1 MSAYDYTQTR
11 DNIIS
16 RALRILGVVAQG
28 ETPTAT
34 QVTEASQALNG
45 LVLAWQADGMP
56 LWAIKKYT
64 LSLVEGRYEYT
75 FGDSISYPGVNLP
88 KPLKLYQAWYHNN
101 TSDVDVPLRIV
112 TEQQYNMLGNK
123 LVEGLPIQ
131 VWYKPD
137 TTTGVLTVY
146 QVPDAWTAANVTI
159 SFIYQ
164 APFYTFDSSSD
175 IPDFPPEW
183 YDAITYG
190 LATRL
195 APEYGIPYGDRKALL
210 QEMLEIKQTA
220 LNFGLEEGSLMFGV
234 ERWGW

>member
-1 MSAYDYTQTR
+1 VSTYDYTQTR
-11 DNIIS
+11 NDIIT

-28 ETPTAT
+28 ETPTST
-34 QVTEASQALNG
+34 QITEAAQALNG

-56 LWAIKKYT
+56 LWVIKKYSF
-64 LSLVEGRYEYT
+64 SLVEGQKEYIFADGIT
-75 FGDSISYPGVNLP
+75 SPGIDLP

-101 TSDVDVPLRIV
+101 TSNVDVPLRIV

-123 LVEGLPIQ
+123 DVEGLPVQI
-131 VWYKPD
+131 WYKPEKQSG
-137 TTTGVLTVY
+137 TLTVY
-146 QVPDAWTAANVTI
+146 QVPDAWTAANIVL

-164 APFYTFDSSSD
+164 APFYTFDAAND
-175 IPDFPPEW
+175 VPDFPPEW

-195 APEYGIPYGDRKALL
+195 APEYGLPTGDRKVLL

-220 LNFGLEEGSLMFGV
+220 LNFGLEEGSLYFQI
-234 ERWGW
+234 ERYGW